1 MSGAQRTRIKF
12 CGMTSAADI
21 ALAVE
26 AGADAIGVI
35 LAPSS
40 PRRVELAACPLLAAA
55 IPPFVTKVAVVTSPT
70 RGDAER
76 LRALGFL
83 LQFSGDESPAECEQ
97 RAAGSTYLKVFH
109 LGARR
114 TCPTGD
120 DGRIGRQAERN
131 RFDEVESLG
140 ARRTCPMGDDG
151 RIGRQAERNGFDEVE
166 SLGDD
171 PPDAVADPNRFNQAG
186 TLAEYTTA
194 IPMFDSRVGGK
205 HGGTGKTFAW
215 DIVAPLA
222 RRRPIIISG
231 GLHPANV
238 AACVQQLHPYAVDV
252 RSGIESNGRKD
263 AHKMRAF
270 ARAVME
276 VDGR

>member
-109 LGARR
+109 
-114 TCPTGD
+114 
-120 DGRIGRQAERN
+120 
-131 RFDEVESLG
+131 LG